1 MARAIQAWRNGA
13 HDQAASL
20 CRSILAHRP
29 GHQGAKHLLM
39 TIEKGVG
46 GVVFTAIMLHDPS
59 LFDIGDF
66 SYGVPSV
73 IPHNQPDEPARLSI
87 GRYCTIGHD
96 VSVYLGSYHRQ
107 DTFTIYP
114 FSAPHLG
121 SCFPLTRGI
130 KDYSCT
136 RGGVDIGNDVWI
148 GAHSVILSGV
158 HIGDGAVIGAGSVV
172 SRDVGAYEVWAGNPA
187 EFRKRRFD
195 EPTAE
200 RLLRLRWWDWPQE
213 QIEACARDIMS
224 HSEEALARLESIKFR
239 FGQDKRLAGDG
250 FLWVTGRSCSVR
262 ARRSLNWRADRPAW
276 VVMHGSLGSI
286 EAVAGIEPFL
296 ADTNLL
302 FIDLPGSGKT
312 AAPAEISV
320 EGFAEELIPALR
332 KLVPGD
338 FRILGVSF
346 GGTVALAVARRLEGC
361 KGVVL
366 LDSPFSA
373 QKLWHNHLFL
383 RGMIEREPDNSF
395 IRNFA
400 LRIYGVT
407 EHAAVERDYWYL
419 LDALKIPVTVVTGDV
434 AMMPVRP
441 VPPVPCCLDGGDLER
456 LQSLGAKV
464 VRISGGH
471 DLINDN
477 TADVAQVVKAF

>member
-1 MARAIQAWRNGA
+1 
-13 HDQAASL
+13 
-20 CRSILAHRP
+20 
-29 GHQGAKHLLM
+29 
-39 TIEKGVG
+39 
-46 GVVFTAIMLHDPS
+46 
-59 LFDIGDF
+59 
-66 SYGVPSV
+66 
-73 IPHNQPDEPARLSI
+73 
-87 GRYCTIGHD
+87 
-96 VSVYLGSYHRQ
+96 
-107 DTFTIYP
+107 
-114 FSAPHLG
+114 
-121 SCFPLTRGI
+121 
-130 KDYSCT
+130 
-136 RGGVDIGNDVWI
+136 
-148 GAHSVILSGV
+148 
-158 HIGDGAVIGAGSVV
+158 
-172 SRDVGAYEVWAGNPA
+172 
-187 EFRKRRFD
+187 
-195 EPTAE
+195 
-200 RLLRLRWWDWPQE
+200 
-213 QIEACARDIMS
+213 
-224 HSEEALARLESIKFR
+224 
-239 FGQDKRLAGDG
+239 
-250 FLWVTGRSCSVR
+250 
-262 ARRSLNWRADRPAW
+262 
-276 VVMHGSLGSI
+276 MHGSLGSI